1 MRFRKLISE
10 LSRRNVFKA
19 IIAYLAIAWVVIQ
32 IASIVFPTFDAPDYS
47 LKILIYILSVGL
59 ILWIGFSWVYDI
71 TSDGIKKTE
80 DIVNVKEVSKLTNQ
94 RLNKVIAGALTIAVL
109 LLISLSFLAG
119 SLWNDGLQIKD
130 TKKVAVI
137 PFLENAKEQEDYFKT
152 GMTDALI
159 DELSKVDE
167 LLVISQASTRLLSE
181 PISLANMFISNE
193 TEQIDYFVY
202 GSIEREMNTLN
213 IHIQLKESLQSD
225 PIWAKKYTDD
235 LTKVRNLWANVAKDL
250 TRQMG
255 VIVKPED
262 AKLWNNLKSVRPE
275 TYELYLKGKH
285 FLNKSTP
292 QNWQKG
298 FVYLEEAIDKS
309 PSDSYAYSG
318 LAEGYVTLG
327 HGPAP
332 PSEVFAKAQEAA
344 LRSIQLDSTNAN
356 GWAAL
361 SHYHTYFGWDWELAE
376 YAFNRANDLNPNL
389 AYNHYHR
396 AWYLAL
402 FGRMNEAIDEHKRA
416 QELDPFTPQHTVL
429 LGELY
434 RIVGLY
440 EEGLA
445 EIKKV
450 EQMRESN
457 AMGLLIKGKILI
469 GQGKTKPGLETIKQA
484 SQINPAWKYLGYGQE
499 VMKSGNTEEGMA
511 IIRELE
517 AMPITPYS
525 AFCLAT
531 LYSHKGDLDSAFKWF
546 GFADKFFA
554 YPWIRTTNALTK
566 KVRQDPRFL
575 KLIRDMNLPDP
586 APLVYEPI

>member
-32 IASIVFPTFDAPDYS
+32 IASIVFPAFDAPDYS

-59 ILWIGFSWVYDI
+59 ILWVGFSWIYDI

-80 DIVNVKEVSKLTNQ
+80 DIVNVKEVGELTNR

-119 SLWNDGLQIKD
+119 SLWNEGLQIKD

-137 PFLENAKEQEDYFKT
+137 PFLQNGEEQEDYFKT

-159 DELSKVDE
+159 DELSKVEE
-167 LLVISQASTRLLSE
+167 LTVISQASSRKLSDTL
-181 PISLANMFISNE
+181 SLANMFISNE

-202 GSIEREMNTLN
+202 GSLEREMNTFN
-213 IHIQLKESLQSD
+213 IHIQLKESLQSE
-225 PIWAKKYTDD
+225 PVWAKEYTDD
-235 LTKVRNLWANVAKDL
+235 LTKVKILWAQVAKDI

-255 VIVKPED
+255 IIVKPEVT
-262 AKLWNNLKSVRPE
+262 KLWDNLKSVRPE

-298 FVYLEEAIDKS
+298 IVYLEEAIDKN
-309 PSDSYAYSG
+309 PDDSYAYSG
-318 LAEGYVTLG
+318 LAEGYVMLG
-327 HGPAP
+327 HGLVHP
-332 PSEVFAKAQEAA
+332 PGIFPKAQEAA
-344 LRSIQLDSTNAN
+344 LRAIRLDSTNAN

-389 AYNHYHR
+389 AENHYHR

-416 QELDPFTPQHTVL
+416 SEIDPFSPFFTARLAQ
-429 LGELY
+429 LY
-434 RIVGLY
+434 NAVGLY

-450 EQMRESN
+450 EQMSKNN
-457 AMGLLIKGKILI
+457 ALVMFIKGRLLFD
-469 GQGKTKPGLETIKQA
+469 QGNTKEGLEILKKA
-484 SQINPAWKYLGYGQE
+484 SQILEIRKFLGYGIAVIQ
-499 VMKSGNTEEGMA
+499 SGNIEEGKA
-511 IIRELE
+511 LIKELE
-517 AMPITPYS
+517 AMPVTPYN
-525 AFCLAT
+525 AWGLAR
-531 LYSHKGDLDSAFKWF
+531 LYLEIGDLDSAFKWLNF
-546 GFADKFFA
+546 KDKHAFF
-554 YPWIRTTNALTK
+554 PWIRVIDLDK